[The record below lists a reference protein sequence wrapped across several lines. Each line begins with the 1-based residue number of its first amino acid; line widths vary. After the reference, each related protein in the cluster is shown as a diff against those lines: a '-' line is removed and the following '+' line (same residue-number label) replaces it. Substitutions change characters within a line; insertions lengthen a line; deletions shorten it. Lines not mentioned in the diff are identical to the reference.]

1 MNGKL
6 VAERNVGDEFETGS
20 RIITAAE
27 LDMFCTITGNRLDA
41 FLKDDTAKTMG
52 FRERVVPGSF
62 IFALVFGL
70 IGDRLNGHVHVATD
84 RMKVLAPLYPYD
96 RARVEVEILDKKES
110 SKGDRTFVTWAWAV
124 RNQDDAMIAQGE
136 NT

>member
-1 MNGKL
+1 MSEKL

-27 LDMFCTITGNRLDA
+27 LDMFCTITGNRLNP
-41 FLKDDTAKTMG
+41 FLIDEAAKALG
-52 FRERVVPGSF
+52 FKERVVPGSF

-70 IGDRLNGHVHVATD
+70 LGERLNGHVHVATD
-84 RMKVLAPLYPYD
+84 KMKVLAPLYPYD
-96 RARVEVEILDKKES
+96 RAKVGIKIIDKKES

-124 RNQDDAMIAQGE
+124 KNQDNVLIAQGE

>member
-1 MNGKL
+1 MGEKL

-27 LDMFCTITGNRLDA
+27 LDMFCTITGNRLSP
-41 FLKDDTAKTMG
+41 FLQDEAAKALG
-52 FRERVVPGSF
+52 FKERVVPGSF

-70 IGDRLNGHVHVATD
+70 LGDRLDRHVHVATNK
-84 RMKVLAPLYPYD
+84 MKVIAPLYTYD
-96 RARVEVEILDKKES
+96 SAKVGINIIDKKEN

-124 RNQDDAMIAQGE
+124 KNQDNVIIAQGE

>member
-1 MNGKL
+1 MGEKL

-27 LDMFCTITGNRLDA
+27 LDMFCTITGNRLSP
-41 FLKDDTAKTMG
+41 FLQDEAAKALG
-52 FRERVVPGSF
+52 FKERVVPGSF

-70 IGDRLNGHVHVATD
+70 LGDRLDRHVHVATNK
-84 RMKVLAPLYPYD
+84 MKVIAPLYTYD
-96 RARVEVEILDKKES
+96 SAKAEIKIIDKKES
-110 SKGDRTFVTWAWAV
+110 SKGDRSFVTWAWAV
-124 RNQDDAMIAQGE
+124 KNQDNVTIAQGE

>member
-1 MNGKL
+1 MAEKL
-6 VAERNVGDEFETGS
+6 VAEKNIGDEFETGS

-41 FLKDDTAKTMG
+41 FLNDETAKALG

-70 IGDRLNGHVHVATD
+70 LGERLNGHVHVATNN
-84 RMKVLAPLYPYD
+84 MKVLAPLYPYD
-96 RARVEVEILDKKES
+96 RAKVEVKILDKKES
-110 SKGDRTFVTWAWAV
+110 SKGDRTFVTWSWAV
-124 RNQDDAMIAQGE
+124 KNQDDMIIAQGE

>member
-1 MNGKL
+1 MGGEL

-27 LDMFCTITGNRLDA
+27 LDMFCTLTGNRLDA
-41 FLKDDTAKTMG
+41 FLNDETAKAMG
-52 FRERVVPGSF
+52 FKERVVPGSF

-70 IGDRLNGHVHVATD
+70 LGERLNGHVHVATD
-84 RMKVLAPLYPYD
+84 NMKVLAPLYPYD
-96 RARVEVEILDKKES
+96 RAKVGIKIIDKKES
-110 SKGDRTFVTWAWAV
+110 SKGDRSFVTWAWAV
-124 RNQDDAMIAQGE
+124 KNQDNVIVAQGE

>member
-1 MNGKL
+1 MGEKL

-20 RIITAAE
+20 RIITSAE
-27 LDMFCTITGNRLDA
+27 LDMFCTITGNRLDT
-41 FLKDDTAKTMG
+41 FLQNEAAKTLG
-52 FRERVVPGSF
+52 FKERVVPGSF

-70 IGDRLNGHVHVATD
+70 LGERLNRHVHIATD
-84 RMKVLAPLYPYD
+84 KMKVLAPLYPYD
-96 RARVEVEILDKKES
+96 RAKVGIKIIDKKEN

-124 RNQDDAMIAQGE
+124 KNQDNVIIAQGE

>member
-1 MNGKL
+1 MSEKL

-27 LDMFCTITGNRLDA
+27 LDMFCTITGNRLNP
-41 FLKDDTAKTMG
+41 FLYDEAARSLG
-52 FRERVVPGSF
+52 FKERVVPGSF

-70 IGDRLNGHVHVATD
+70 LEEQLDRHVHVATNK
-84 RMKVLAPLYPYD
+84 MEVLAPLYTYD
-96 RARVEVEILDKKES
+96 RAKAGIKIINKKES
-110 SKGDRTFVTWAWAV
+110 SKGDRAFVTWAWV
-124 RNQDDAMIAQGE
+124 VKNQDDVTIAQGE

>member
-1 MNGKL
+1 MGEKL

-41 FLKDDTAKTMG
+41 FLIDEAAKALG

-70 IGDRLNGHVHVATD
+70 LGERLNGHVHVATNN
-84 RMKVLAPLYPYD
+84 MKVLAPLYPYD
-96 RARVEVEILDKKES
+96 RAKVAVKVIDKKES
-110 SKGDRTFVTWAWAV
+110 SKGERTFVTWAWAV
-124 RNQDDAMIAQGE
+124 KNQDDVIIAQGE

>member
-1 MNGKL
+1 MGREL

-20 RIITAAE
+20 RIITSAE

-41 FLKDDTAKTMG
+41 FLNDETAKAMG
-52 FRERVVPGSF
+52 FKERVVPGSF

-70 IGDRLNGHVHVATD
+70 LGERLNGHVHVATD
-84 RMKVLAPLYPYD
+84 KMKVLAPLYPYD
-96 RARVEVEILDKKES
+96 RAKVGIKIIDKKES
-110 SKGDRTFVTWAWAV
+110 SKGDRSFVTWAWAV
-124 RNQDDAMIAQGE
+124 KNQDNVIIAQGE

>member
-1 MNGKL
+1 MGEKL

-27 LDMFCTITGNRLDA
+27 LDMFCTITGNRLSP
-41 FLKDDTAKTMG
+41 FLQDEAAKALG
-52 FRERVVPGSF
+52 FKERVVPGSF

-70 IGDRLNGHVHVATD
+70 LGERLDRHVHVATNK
-84 RMKVLAPLYPYD
+84 MKVIAPLYTYD
-96 RARVEVEILDKKES
+96 SAKAEIKIIDKKES
-110 SKGDRTFVTWAWAV
+110 SKGDRSFVTWAWAV
-124 RNQDDAMIAQGE
+124 KNQDNVTIAQGE

>member
-1 MNGKL
+1 VAEKL
-6 VAERNVGDEFETGS
+6 VAEKNIGDEFETGS

-41 FLKDDTAKTMG
+41 FLNDETAKALG

-70 IGDRLNGHVHVATD
+70 LGEQLNGHVHVATNN
-84 RMKVLAPLYPYD
+84 MKVLAPLYPYD
-96 RARVEVEILDKKES
+96 RAKVAVKILDKKES
-110 SKGDRTFVTWAWAV
+110 SKRDRTFVTWSWAV
-124 RNQDDAMIAQGE
+124 KNQDDVIIAQGE

>member
-1 MNGKL
+1 MADTL
-6 VAERNVGDEFETGS
+6 VAERNVGEKFQTGS

-52 FRERVVPGSF
+52 FRGRVVPGSF

-84 RMKVLAPLYPYD
+84 KMKVLAPLYPYD
-96 RARVEVEILDKKES
+96 RARVEVEIIDKKES